1 MARPDDR
8 QARTDALLTMTGL
21 GGSIRLRDAA
31 ARLGVAEMTLR
42 RDAARPGSPLRCLG
56 GWLVP
61 SGVAPEYDLRAETR
75 RNIEAKRKAA
85 RHALD
90 LIAPG
95 KRIFLDCGTTT
106 PHLAQML
113 PDGVRVVTHSL
124 PVARLLAARDGVALE
139 LLGGPYHSESA
150 SFHAVPPPGMGRLD
164 LAVLSAGGLGGGR
177 LSCSYA
183 HEPPV
188 KRAAIAAGT
197 RRVVL
202 ADSAKLAQ
210 RRTVDF
216 AAASEVELL
225 VTEAGI
231 GPMPAGDDPATS

>member
-75 RNIEAKRKAA
+75 RNAEAKRAAA

-95 KRIFLDCGTTT
+95 ERIFLDCGTTT

-124 PVARLLAARDGVALE
+124 PVARLLAAR
-139 LLGGPYHSESA
+139 GGWGSSCWAGHIIHNRPRFTRSRR
-150 SFHAVPPPGMGRLD
+150 PGWGGSTWRCCRPGGWR
-164 LAVLSAGGLGGGR
+164 AGG
-177 LSCSYA
+177 
-183 HEPPV
+183 
-188 KRAAIAAGT
+188 
-197 RRVVL
+197 
-202 ADSAKLAQ
+202 
-210 RRTVDF
+210 
-216 AAASEVELL
+216 
-225 VTEAGI
+225 
-231 GPMPAGDDPATS
+231 